1 MEMIQKCLTILVFS
15 VLVGCASL
23 LLSTDSVLAQPCQIE
38 VVKNADP
45 ADNTPFEFTR
55 ITTGDE
61 VDFTLMDPD
70 DQTMMIGVSLGES
83 TITENVPDGWA
94 LDSIECVVEPDSE
107 NVLSLSTIG
116 STVNVNCLGF
126 TPSDQA
132 RGTCTFNNIIPTR
145 DVPTLSQWGMIT
157 AVILLGVISFIAF
170 RRRSTTV

>member
-1 MEMIQKCLTILVFS
+1 MKMIQKCLTLIVFS

-70 DQTMMIGVSLGES
+70 DQDRMIGVSLGES
-83 TITENVPDGWA
+83 TITENVPNGWA
-94 LDSIECVVEPDSE
+94 IESIQCEV
-107 NVLSLSTIG
+107 
-116 STVNVNCLGF
+116 
-126 TPSDQA
+126 
-132 RGTCTFNNIIPTR
+132 
-145 DVPTLSQWGMIT
+145 
-157 AVILLGVISFIAF
+157 
-170 RRRSTTV
+170 

>member
-1 MEMIQKCLTILVFS
+1 MEMIQKCLTLLVFS

-70 DQTMMIGVSLGES
+70 DQTRMIGVSLGES
-83 TITENVPDGWA
+83 TITESVPDGWA

-116 STVNVNCLGF
+116 L
-126 TPSDQA
+126 P
-132 RGTCTFNNIIPTR
+132 
-145 DVPTLSQWGMIT
+145 LM
-157 AVILLGVISFIAF
+157 
-170 RRRSTTV
+170 